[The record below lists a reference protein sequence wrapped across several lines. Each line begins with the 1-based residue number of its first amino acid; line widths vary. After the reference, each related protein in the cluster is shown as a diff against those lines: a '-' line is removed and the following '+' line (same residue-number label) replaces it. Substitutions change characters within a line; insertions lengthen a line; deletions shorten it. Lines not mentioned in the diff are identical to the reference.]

1 MGRQVAVVPCIWKA
15 DHLKA
20 EWSMPAQWLG
30 TEKTLARIS
39 ELMGSHRA
47 VASKHNRQG

>member
-39 ELMGSHRA
+39 KLMGSHRA